1 MAAMAVALYPGTFD
15 PFTNGHVDI
24 LKRGATLFERV
35 IVAVGARV
43 EKQTLLPVEERV
55 ALAKASA
62 AGLRN
67 VDAAP
72 FTGLVVDFAKKQG
85 ATVLLR
91 GIRNPMDYEY
101 ETQMAVTN
109 RRLAPA
115 IETVFLVAAADVS
128 FISSTLIK
136 EILAAGGS
144 VDAFVPDAV
153 AKALRA
159 RKR

>member
-1 MAAMAVALYPGTFD
+1 VAVALYPGTFD
-15 PFTNGHVDI
+15 PITNGHLDI
-24 LKRGATLFERV
+24 LRRGAALFERV
-35 IVAVGARV
+35 VVAVGARV
-43 EKQTLLPVEERV
+43 EKQTLLPADDRV
-55 ALAKASA
+55 RLANASA
-62 AGLRN
+62 AALPN
-67 VDAAP
+67 VEAKP
-72 FTGLVVDFAKKQG
+72 FTGLVVDFARKEG

-109 RRLAPA
+109 RRLAPGL
-115 IETVFLVAAADVS
+115 ETVFLVASAEVG

-144 VDAFVPDAV
+144 VDAFVPEPV

>member
-1 MAAMAVALYPGTFD
+1 MAIALYPGTFD
-15 PFTNGHVDI
+15 PITNGHMDI
-24 LKRGATLFERV
+24 LRRGAALFERV
-35 IVAVGARV
+35 IVAIGARV
-43 EKQTLLPVEERV
+43 DKQTLLPVEDRV
-55 ALAKASA
+55 ALAKASF

-67 VDAAP
+67 VDALP
-72 FTGLVVDFAKKQG
+72 FTGLVVDFAKAQR

-109 RRLAPA
+109 RRLAPG
-115 IETVFLVAAADVS
+115 IETVFLVAAAEVS

-136 EILAAGGS
+136 EILTAGGS
-144 VDAFVPDAV
+144 VDAFVPDPV

>member
-1 MAAMAVALYPGTFD
+1 MAVALYPGTFD
-15 PFTNGHVDI
+15 PLTNGHLDI
-24 LKRGATLFERV
+24 LRRGAALFERV
-35 IVAVGARV
+35 VVAVGARV
-43 EKQTLLPVEERV
+43 DKQTLLTADERV
-55 ALAKASA
+55 ALVRASA
-62 AGLRN
+62 KGMRN
-67 VDAAP
+67 VEAVP
-72 FTGLVVDFAKKQG
+72 FTGLVVDFAKAQG

-91 GIRNPMDYEY
+91 GLRNPMDYEY

-109 RRLAPA
+109 RRLAPG
-115 IETVFLVAAADVS
+115 IETVFLVAAVESS

-136 EILAAGGS
+136 EILTAGGS

>member
-1 MAAMAVALYPGTFD
+1 VAVALYPGTFD
-15 PFTNGHVDI
+15 PFTNGHADI
-24 LKRGATLFERV
+24 LRRGALLFERV

-43 EKQTLLPVEERV
+43 DKQTLLTADERV
-55 ALAKASA
+55 ALIKAAA
-62 AGLRN
+62 AGFRN
-67 VDAAP
+67 VDAVP

-91 GIRNPMDYEY
+91 GIRNPLDYEY
-101 ETQMAVTN
+101 ESQMAATN
-109 RRLAPA
+109 RRLAPG
-115 IETVFLVAAADVS
+115 IETVFLVASADAA

-144 VDAFVPDAV
+144 VDAFVPDSV

-159 RKR
+159 RKP

>member
-1 MAAMAVALYPGTFD
+1 MAVALYPGTFD
-15 PFTNGHVDI
+15 PITNGHLDI
-24 LKRGATLFERV
+24 LRRGAALFERL

-43 EKQTLLPVEERV
+43 DKQTLLPADERV
-55 ALAKASA
+55 ALVRAAAK
-62 AGLRN
+62 GLKN

-72 FTGLVVDFAKKQG
+72 FTGLVVDFAKEKG

-109 RRLAPA
+109 RRLAPG
-115 IETVFLVAAADVS
+115 IETVFLVAASDVT

-144 VDAFVPDAV
+144 VDAFVPDPV

>member
-1 MAAMAVALYPGTFD
+1 VAVALYPGTFD
-15 PFTNGHVDI
+15 PITNGHMDI
-24 LKRGATLFERV
+24 LRRGAALFERV
-35 IVAVGARV
+35 VVAVGARV
-43 EKQTLLPVEERV
+43 EKQTLLPPDERV
-55 ALAKASA
+55 ALVRASA
-62 AGLRN
+62 KGLRN
-67 VDAAP
+67 VEAAP
-72 FTGLVVDFAKKQG
+72 FTGLVVDFARERG

-115 IETVFLVAAADVS
+115 IETVFLVAGSDVS

-144 VDAFVPDAV
+144 VDAFVPEAV